1 MANWKVIVRMQSGQ
15 FKEVYLSDYNLS
27 TDATQ
32 AALAQTGA
40 QSVLSVTGWHGK
52 DDSSKDKLQTEVD
65 YQSARAIS
73 SLSDEVSVL
82 SGEISDLRDE
92 IEENEWLNQNHKLF
106 CRFWESENKLAES
119 EGRPSLSF
127 REMKLMWG
135 DPDNLDSLALFER
148 KREGGRISIECP
160 LCDARLRIPDGKRG
174 TICCPSCQDD
184 FYVDATHEYVKRP
197 DIDSDIESDTST
209 CFIATAAFGEENN
222 NSVLI
227 LRSWRDQFLLQSS
240 GGKIFCQLYAYLSP
254 PVAKWI
260 RGCRVKRVIVRL
272 CLRPVVIGASLMLKN
287 TR

>member
-40 QSVLSVTGWHGK
+40 QSVSSVTGWDGE
-52 DDSSKDKLQTEVD
+52 DDSGKDKLQTEAN

-73 SLSDEVSVL
+73 RLSDEASVL
-82 SGEISDLRDE
+82 SSEISDLRDE
-92 IEENEWLNQNHKLF
+92 IQENEWLNQNNKSF
-106 CRFWESENKLAES
+106 GRVWESENELAES
-119 EGRPSLSF
+119 EDRPSLSF

-135 DPDNLDSLALFER
+135 DPDNLDSLALYER

-160 LCDARLRIPDGKRG
+160 LCDAKLRIPDGKRG

-197 DIDSDIESDTST
+197 DIEPDTST
-209 CFIATAAFGEENN
+209 CFIATAAFGEEND

-240 GGKIFCQLYAYLSP
+240 AGKIFCQLYACLSP

-260 RGCRVKRVIVRL
+260 SGCRIKRIIVRL
-272 CLRPVVIGASLMLKN
+272 CLRPVVIGASLMLEK
-287 TR
+287 TRYSQ